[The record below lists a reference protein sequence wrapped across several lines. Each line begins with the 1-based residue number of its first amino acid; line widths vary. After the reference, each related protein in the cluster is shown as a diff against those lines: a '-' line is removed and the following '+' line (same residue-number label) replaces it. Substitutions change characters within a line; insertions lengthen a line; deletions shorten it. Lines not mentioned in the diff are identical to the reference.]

1 MPPPVSLDPG
11 RVLIGLD
18 APDKDALLRT
28 LCETVRTAPGV
39 PDGLSLAALLAAV
52 QTREAERSTL
62 LGRGFAC
69 PHARVPGVEG
79 VRVAVATLKRPLP
92 WDDEGEARWVVLMVG
107 PHERPAPALRLLA
120 QLATLARDDEAV
132 EHILAADDPTTLA
145 TWLDR
150 RLREEEGP
158 LCAVDVMRD
167 SLDRIGP
174 DMPVPELA
182 RRMAAHRLDA
192 AGVTDDERRL
202 LGVVTADDLFTLGM
216 PDFFKQ
222 LKSVAFIAEFDPF
235 EKYFQ
240 HEASL
245 TARDVMRP
253 TPATVGPDA
262 TILEVVFLLA
272 VQGHPKVFV
281 VDDQRR
287 LLGVIDRIRVLDR
300 ILNL

>member
-1 MPPPVSLDPG
+1 MSTPCSAPPTNTNTW
-11 RVLIGLD
+11 LIEHD
-18 APDKDALLRT
+18 A
-28 LCETVRTAPGV
+28 TACR
-39 PDGLSLAALLAAV
+39 
-52 QTREAERSTL
+52 QQRKL
-62 LGRGFAC
+62 LGATGKRSDPAAANRRG
-69 PHARVPGVEG
+69 
-79 VRVAVATLKRPLP
+79 
-92 WDDEGEARWVVLMVG
+92 VV
-107 PHERPAPALRLLA
+107 
-120 QLATLARDDEAV
+120 RDDASV
-132 EHILAADDPTTLA
+132 EHILAADDPTALA

-158 LCAVDVMRD
+158 LCAVDVMRA

-174 DMPVPELA
+174 EMPVPELA

-202 LGVVTADDLFTLGM
+202 LGIVTADDLFTLGM

-281 VDDQRR
+281 VDAQRR